1 METQESA
8 HNPKFDELRG
18 RTEEYVR
25 DEPMKAV
32 GYAALA
38 GVILTIFPIFRLSF
52 AVVRAALCLL
62 RPALFVLGGIKA
74 YEEIQ
79 KRYSE

>member
-1 METQESA
+1 METQQTAS
-8 HNPKFDELRG
+8 NVNFDELRG

-38 GVILTIFPIFRLSF
+38 GVILTIFPIFRLAF
-52 AVVRAALCLL
+52 AVVRALLSLL
-62 RPALFVLGGIKA
+62 RPALFILGGIKA

-79 KRYSE
+79 KRYGV